1 MEHYSRNKIV
11 FRCLLSTEGGVYYEC
26 CGKKMKVVENT
37 KQQSRSIID
46 LVILNET
53 IIAWVI
59 IFALGLFMI
68 VNLAFLTRYPPV
80 FIDESWNANAV
91 WNWLKTGDNFDSM
104 HSGTLDQF
112 GYEWLR
118 WPIIGNAPW
127 KVSFAI
133 LGLGLFQL
141 RLVSWIFSG
150 LLLLVTILVGR
161 RTYGMLTG
169 VLAAL
174 MLSLSSPFLQASHYG
189 RWDIMLA
196 AAAMLTYWLALNGLE
211 ENRWWYHFLSGL
223 VIGLSIDIHQNA
235 ILFIFGLG
243 ALYIAYYGRNVIR
256 SYGAWLFALGVL
268 LGLGY
273 YVTVF
278 ILPNPGAYF
287 RLFSLSLGNTHQAPI
302 TTLNPVNLLKSARA
316 EIGRYHFYENNLDFA
331 LIGASF
337 AYLAVRRSRY
347 DRLLLV
353 FSLTVLSGFVLLL
366 GNKHDVYAIL
376 LYPFFMLLLAES
388 LVSLIRESR
397 GFTRTRV
404 FAGVLLILFL
414 FNSGIHLTRPILAN
428 RNYNYYAITD
438 KIKPTIPSG
447 ARVVGYPTWWLGLSE
462 YDFRS
467 TLNLTYYHFINGY
480 SLTEGFEKL
489 RPDILIV
496 DSNLRGLLVDDGA
509 YKTNAGFEIYKLP
522 RQEFEDFLSLRGE
535 KVLEFSDPW
544 HGEFAI
550 YAIHWN

>member
-1 MEHYSRNKIV
+1 
-11 FRCLLSTEGGVYYEC
+11 
-26 CGKKMKVVENT
+26 
-37 KQQSRSIID
+37 
-46 LVILNET
+46 
-53 IIAWVI
+53 
-59 IFALGLFMI
+59 
-68 VNLAFLTRYPPV
+68 
-80 FIDESWNANAV
+80 
-91 WNWLKTGDNFDSM
+91 
-104 HSGTLDQF
+104 
-112 GYEWLR
+112 
-118 WPIIGNAPW
+118 
-127 KVSFAI
+127 
-133 LGLGLFQL
+133 
-141 RLVSWIFSG
+141 
-150 LLLLVTILVGR
+150 
-161 RTYGMLTG
+161 
-169 VLAAL
+169 
-174 MLSLSSPFLQASHYG
+174 
-189 RWDIMLA
+189 
-196 AAAMLTYWLALNGLE
+196 
-211 ENRWWYHFLSGL
+211 
-223 VIGLSIDIHQNA
+223 
-235 ILFIFGLG
+235 
-243 ALYIAYYGRNVIR
+243 
-256 SYGAWLFALGVL
+256 
-268 LGLGY
+268 
-273 YVTVF
+273 
-278 ILPNPGAYF
+278 
-287 RLFSLSLGNTHQAPI
+287 
-302 TTLNPVNLLKSARA
+302 
-316 EIGRYHFYENNLDFA
+316 
-331 LIGASF
+331 
-337 AYLAVRRSRY
+337 
-347 DRLLLV
+347 
-353 FSLTVLSGFVLLL
+353 
-366 GNKHDVYAIL
+366 
-376 LYPFFMLLLAES
+376 MLLLAES